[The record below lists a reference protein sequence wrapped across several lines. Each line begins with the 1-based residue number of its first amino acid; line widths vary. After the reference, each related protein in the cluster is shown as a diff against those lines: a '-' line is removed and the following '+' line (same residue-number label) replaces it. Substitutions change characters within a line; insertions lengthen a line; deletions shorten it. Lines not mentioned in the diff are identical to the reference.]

1 LPCRDAQFAIAPKI
15 KAFLRRF
22 QPAVNRRPTYTSPQ
36 HFNRILENFMENE
49 LKKILLVDDDLTNLV
64 NAKNVLGKHFEVFTI
79 PSGEKLFKI
88 LDRVTPDI
96 ILLDVEMPGMNGYE
110 VIKNL
115 KNNPKTADIPVIFL
129 TARIDVGSELEGL
142 TLGAVDYIT
151 KPFAPSLLLKR
162 VENHLLTESQKRLLQ
177 IQNDRISN
185 YNINLHQ
192 MVEAK
197 TQTVRE
203 LQNAI
208 FDILA
213 EVIEYRDD
221 ETGGHIHRTQQYF
234 RILLDGLQ
242 ENRIYQD
249 EIAEWDWSL
258 LILSSQLH
266 DIGKI
271 AISDAILL
279 KPEKLTSDEF
289 EIMKTHTV
297 IGGEI
302 IERIERNTTDHLFIQ
317 YAKSMALTHHEKWDG
332 SGYPHKLS
340 GVNIPLQGRLMA
352 VVDVYDALVS
362 KRPYKKPFT
371 HDEAVR
377 IICESN
383 GTHFDPSIIDIFC
396 SVADKIEQAVKKE

>member
-1 LPCRDAQFAIAPKI
+1 
-15 KAFLRRF
+15 
-22 QPAVNRRPTYTSPQ
+22 
-36 HFNRILENFMENE
+36 MENE
-49 LKKILLVDDDLTNLV
+49 LKTVLLVDDDLTNLV

-88 LDRVTPDI
+88 LERVTPDI
-96 ILLDVEMPGMNGYE
+96 ILLDVEMPEMNGYE

-115 KNNPKTADIPVIFL
+115 KSNPKTADIPVIFL
-129 TARIDVGSELEGL
+129 TARIDIGSELEGL

-177 IQNDRISN
+177 IQNERISN

-221 ETGGHIHRTQQYF
+221 ETGGHINRTQQYF

-242 ENRIYQD
+242 NNRSYQD
-249 EIAEWDWSL
+249 EIAEWDWPL

-279 KPEKLTSDEF
+279 KPAKLTPEEF
-289 EIMKTHTV
+289 EIMQTHTV
-297 IGGEI
+297 LGGEI
-302 IERIERNTTDHLFIQ
+302 IERIEKNTTDHLFIQ
-317 YAKSMALTHHEKWDG
+317 YAKLMALTHHEKWDG

-340 GVNIPLQGRLMA
+340 GTDIPLQGRLMA

-362 KRPYKKPFT
+362 KRPYKIPFT
-371 HDEAVR
+371 HEKAVQ

-383 GTHFDPSIIDIFC
+383 GTHFDPAIIDIFC
-396 SVADKIEQAVKKE
+396 SVADKIEQAIKKE